1 MEELK
6 TSMSWS
12 FMENKLREIIREEL
26 ESSSNNVLLTRDQA
40 CDFLQCSSTTLYYHM
55 RDGGLPYSRLGRKLL
70 FSKAA
75 LIEFISVKTKTQKN
89 EA

>member
-1 MEELK
+1 MEDFK

-26 ESSSNNVLLTRDQA
+26 EGKVQNVLLTREET
-40 CDFLQCSSTTLYYHM
+40 CKFLKCSPTTLYYHM

-70 FSKAA
+70 FSKAM
-75 LIEFISVKTKTQKN
+75 LIEFISVKTKTQKK
-89 EA
+89 